1 MKLLIEIDMENE
13 AFENDKEAECVRI
26 FEYLAWILGG
36 QMTLDVG
43 DKKPIRD
50 VNGNSVGTLEVI

>member
-1 MKLLIEIDMENE
+1 MENE